1 MRAGTRVTPMQP
13 GRARQRSRGRA
24 EMILFLLA
32 LLNDEV
38 TDERVHAGVCR
49 VKISLLIFEVMRAS
63 IIISLNRSYPG
74 KSA

>member
-38 TDERVHAGVCR
+38 TVERVHAGVCR
-49 VKISLLIFEVMRAS
+49 VKISLLIFEVMRVS
-63 IIISLNRSYPG
+63 IIIRLNRSYPG